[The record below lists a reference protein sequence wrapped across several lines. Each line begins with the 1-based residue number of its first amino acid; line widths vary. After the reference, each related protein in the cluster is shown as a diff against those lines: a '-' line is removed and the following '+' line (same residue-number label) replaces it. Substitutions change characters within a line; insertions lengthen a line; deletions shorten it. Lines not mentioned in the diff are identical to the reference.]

1 MPEVAKVRTPVSV
14 GQAQDL
20 FAEAWRQRFGE
31 PITAKELALLMA
43 LSDLETGTFKSIFNH
58 NFGNQIATRDSQ
70 EFYRALDSGNP
81 RRFRSYPD
89 AFAGAR
95 SFVAQVTSD
104 TRPEWKAGLLT
115 GDPVEF
121 ARALKGLNGG
131 PAYYEAPL
139 ERYTNTLVQ
148 RWRSY
153 TPTLV
158 DGEPLPPEVP
168 PETERPKAK
177 PRKPGLDVVL
187 LAVGLSL
194 AWLMASRS
202 SAGGRAKA
210 RAS

>member
-1 MPEVAKVRTPVSV
+1 MRTPVSV
-14 GQAQDL
+14 GQAQDM
-20 FAEAWRQRFGE
+20 FAAAWQQRFGE
-31 PITAKELALLMA
+31 PITAKVLALLMA
-43 LSDLETGTFKSIFNH
+43 LSDLETATFKSVFNH

-70 EFYRALDSGNP
+70 DFYGALDSGNP
-81 RRFRSYPD
+81 RRFRAYPD

-104 TRPEWKAGLLT
+104 TRPHWKAGLLT

-139 ERYTNTLVQ
+139 ERYTNTLVE

-158 DGEPLPPEVP
+158 DGEPLPPAVP
-168 PETERPKAK
+168 LPKAK

-187 LAVGLSL
+187 LLAGLSF
-194 AWLMASRS
+194 AWLAASRS
-202 SAGGRAKA
+202 SAKGALRVRR

>member
-1 MPEVAKVRTPVSV
+1 MRTPISV

-20 FAEAWRQRFGE
+20 FAEAWHERFGA
-31 PITAKELALLMA
+31 PVPGQVLALLMA
-43 LSDLETGTFKSIFNH
+43 LSDLETGTFQSVFNH

-70 EFYRALDSGNP
+70 QFYRALDSGNP
-81 RRFRSYPD
+81 RRFRAYPS

-104 TRPEWKAGLLT
+104 TRPHWRAGLMT

-139 ERYTNTLVQ
+139 GAYTNTLVQ

-158 DGEPLPPEVP
+158 DGEPRPPEPTLPKVVP
-168 PETERPKAK
+168 RSRGGAILVSI
-177 PRKPGLDVVL
+177 GASLL
-187 LAVGLSL
+187 LAYLLS
-194 AWLMASRS
+194 
-202 SAGGRAKA
+202 GRTAKA
-210 RAS
+210 STASLRYS